1 MYRAAATTL
10 STTPSPRLLPLRL
23 RLAMAVRREFGP
35 GEARIDVPELHR
47 YFTDLTRGRDLGFE
61 QDRVTRA
68 RGNTFM
74 AMARDL
80 LADRLTG
87 ARVDLAIVAH
97 AAPEFDPRLS
107 APVNLTAVLPGGP
120 LVFSVSGQGSL
131 AAFSALRIAGSYAD
145 RHGFQRVLV
154 LVMDQGVTPYDTPE
168 LVRDAATAL
177 LFEPGGGPAVHVG
190 HVPGVAPADAAATL
204 AGFRQSAPGPE
215 TVVVGS
221 GLARTGSWPDAVA
234 APAGYPCT
242 GLWAPLADGTV
253 TTPALLADYDPRH
266 RALGLCV
273 VAESA

>member
-1 MYRAAATTL
+1 MYRAAAPAL
-10 STTPSPRLLPLRL
+10 SSTPSPRLQLLPL

-35 GEARIDVPELHR
+35 GEAEIDVPELHR
-47 YFTDLTRGRDLGFE
+47 YFADLTRGSGLGFE
-61 QDRVTRA
+61 PGRVTRA
-68 RGNTFM
+68 RGNTFL

-80 LADRLTG
+80 LDGRLTG
-87 ARVDLAIVAH
+87 ERIDLAIVAH

-131 AAFSALRIAGSYAD
+131 AAFRALRIAGAYAD

-177 LFEPGGGPAVHVG
+177 LLEQGDGPAVHVG
-190 HVPGVAPADAAATL
+190 YVPGVTPEGAPAIL
-204 AGFRQSAPGPE
+204 AGLRAGRGPE

-221 GLARTGSWPDAVA
+221 GLARTDSWPDAVA
-234 APAGYPCT
+234 TPSGYPCT

-253 TTPALLADYDPRH
+253 TTPALLADYDPGH
-266 RALGLCV
+266 RALGVCV
-273 VAESA
+273 VTEPA